1 MKKSEELMTTPT
13 EQNQKLTT
21 TKDVIAY
28 LVTEYP
34 ACFSLTG
41 DVKPLKV
48 GIFQDLAE
56 KLEPESPISKTQLR
70 QALRV
75 YTSSWRYLAATKQG
89 VARVDLEGT
98 AGDIIDEQQAEHA
111 AVTLKESKAKAAE
124 KRKARQLAAKAEAQ
138 TTGSTKAADKT
149 TDKPRYKKAM
159 NKATPSHSK
168 AVVKPKS
175 DAAKKPVATAPT
187 KLEALAAD
195 AVVVGAKVLVK
206 LGQTPMLATV
216 LEVNKGDVTVQLG
229 SGMVIKTRQDSLYL
243 A

>member
-1 MKKSEELMTTPT
+1 MTTPT

-28 LVTEYP
+28 LAAEYP
-34 ACFSLTG
+34 ACFSLSG
-41 DVKPLKV
+41 EVKPLKV
-48 GIFQDLAE
+48 GIFQDLAA
-56 KLEPESPISKTQLR
+56 KLAADSPISKTQLR

-89 VARVDLEGT
+89 VARVDLEGA

-124 KRKARQLAAKAEAQ
+124 KRKAKIAATKAE
-138 TTGSTKAADKT
+138 SAATDSDSAV
-149 TDKPRYKKAM
+149 DKPRNKKHL
-159 NKATPSHSK
+159 NKTKPSHSK
-168 AVVKPKS
+168 AAVKPKVE
-175 DAAKKPVATAPT
+175 AAKESQVTSPSAPAV
-187 KLEALAAD
+187 KLEAIATD
-195 AVVVGAKVLVK
+195 AVVVGANVLVK
-206 LGQTPMLATV
+206 LGKMPMLATV
-216 LEVNKGDVTVQLG
+216 LEVNKADVTVQLG

>member
-1 MKKSEELMTTPT
+1 MTTPT

-28 LVTEYP
+28 LVAEYP

-41 DVKPLKV
+41 EVKPLKV
-48 GIFQDLAE
+48 GIFQDLAA
-56 KLEPESPISKTQLR
+56 KLDENSPISKTQLR

-89 VARVDLEGT
+89 VARVDLEGA

-124 KRKARQLAAKAEAQ
+124 KRKSRQLAAKVEQQAAESAKPAE
-138 TTGSTKAADKT
+138 KAA
-149 TDKPRYKKAM
+149 DKPRYKKAM

-168 AVVKPKS
+168 AGVKPKS
-175 DAAKKPVATAPT
+175 TTAKKPVAPVAV
-187 KLEALAAD
+187 KLEAIAAD
-195 AVVVGAKVLVK
+195 AVVVGANVLVK

>member
-1 MKKSEELMTTPT
+1 MTTPT
-13 EQNQKLTT
+13 EPKQKLTT

-41 DVKPLKV
+41 EAKPLKV
-48 GIFQDLAE
+48 GIFQDLAQKIE
-56 KLEPESPISKTQLR
+56 ADSVISKTQLR

-75 YTSSWRYLAATKQG
+75 YTSSWRYLAATKEG
-89 VARVDLEGT
+89 VARVDLDGN
-98 AGDIIDEQQAEHA
+98 AGDVIDKQQAEHA
-111 AVTLKESKAKAAE
+111 ATALKESKAKAAE
-124 KRKARQLAAKAEAQ
+124 KRKARQASLKTDTVEGEKPAAKA
-138 TTGSTKAADKT
+138 
-149 TDKPRYKKAM
+149 RFKKAV
-159 NKATPSHSK
+159 NKSVPSHSK
-168 AVVKPKS
+168 PADKPKKES
-175 DAAKKPVATAPT
+175 INKPAQV
-187 KLEALAAD
+187 KLEAIAAE
-195 AVVVGAKVLVK
+195 AVTVGTNVLVK